1 MMRIRELSTK
11 TGPSWWGRHAPPP
24 FAEVNSAKLPPTRR
38 LSTVFARIARF
49 PTTLSAALVAVALT
63 GGVSGCN
70 RPSDDD
76 GGLPRA
82 ETLYVAGR
90 QWGEP
95 TTFNPLQ
102 SSVQWPVN
110 TINLMYETLLTYN
123 PLTGKMEPLLAESFA
138 QNDDNVEVTLNPAA
152 RWSDGKPVTGWDVKY
167 SFDLGDKNRGLPMGP
182 VWQHI
187 TAVRLLDAAGK
198 EVADTPSATPDYP
211 RRIAFMLNKEGA
223 NPLVVLDSLQDI
235 RVVPRH
241 VFEPSIQ
248 KIGLEA
254 TTNLKFDKE
263 PVISGP
269 YQLRQYSS
277 EKIVTERRP
286 DYWGIKAVHD
296 GKLPVPRYVVH
307 PIYKSND
314 HFSIALRQGRLDM
327 SSTFVPRIWRKA
339 EKGVHAWLD
348 GAPYFAA
355 SAMPM
360 LFINVKHSAL
370 ADPAY
375 RRAMAFSVNYTDIRE
390 LAGSNYSAPLQP
402 GLILPFGLE
411 APFYSAEDAKQY
423 GVSYDPARAKQ
434 TLAEAGYTSVFNA
447 AGDLVET
454 RGRDGQRVP
463 TVYIK
468 SPTGWSDWEAIVKI
482 AVRGMREAGIDAREK
497 FVDGN
502 LFWND
507 LFKGDFDLIMNT
519 PASPPSPSKPWS
531 RFEAIM
537 TTKDFAPE
545 GEKIYKN
552 MGRFNDP
559 KAPGYIARIDQLLAS
574 IPNMK
579 DVAERVSAYR
589 ELNVIFMQ
597 QQPTIPLMY
606 RPDQFYEFSTR
617 HWTNYATGKNPYL
630 PPQIPGERCGTR
642 MLWSLKPV
650 AQN

>member
-1 MMRIRELSTK
+1 MRIREPSTK
-11 TGPSWWGRHAPPP
+11 PST
-24 FAEVNSAKLPPTRR
+24 F
-38 LSTVFARIARF
+38 
-49 PTTLSAALVAVALT
+49 TLLT
-63 GGVSGCN
+63 SLLIGSVSLSGCKPPN
-70 RPSDDD
+70 QDEG

-110 TINLMYETLLTYN
+110 TINLMYETLLLYN
-123 PLTGKMEPLLAESFA
+123 PLNGKMEPLLAESFA
-138 QNDDNVEVTLNPAA
+138 QHDDSVEVTLNPAA
-152 RWSDGKPVTGWDVKY
+152 RWSDGKPVTGWDVKF

-187 TAVRLLDAAGK
+187 IAVRLLDAKGI
-198 EVADTPSATPDYP
+198 ELVDTPTDAPDYP
-211 RRIAFMLNKEGA
+211 RRVAFMLTKDST
-223 NPLVVLDSLQDI
+223 NPLVVLDSLQDVRI
-235 RVVPRH
+235 VPRH
-241 VFEPSIQ
+241 IFEPSIQ
-248 KIGLEA
+248 KLGLDA
-254 TTNLKFDKE
+254 TTSLKFDTD
-263 PVISGP
+263 PIISGP
-269 YQLRQYSS
+269 YQLKQYSS
-277 EKIVTERRP
+277 EKIVTERRA
-286 DYWGIKAVHD
+286 DYWGNKAFHA
-296 GKLPVPRYVVH
+296 GKLAVPKYVVH

-348 GAPYFAA
+348 RPPYFAPT
-355 SAMPM
+355 AMPM
-360 LFINVKHSAL
+360 LLINVKHGAL
-370 ADPAY
+370 ADSAY
-375 RRAMAFSVNYTDIRE
+375 RRAMAFAVNYTDIRE
-390 LAGSNYSAPLQP
+390 LAGSNYSEPLQP
-402 GLILPFGLE
+402 GLIMPFGLE
-411 APFYSAEDAKQY
+411 AQFYSAEDSKRY
-423 GVSYDPARAKQ
+423 GVTYDPARAKQ
-434 TLAEAGYTSVFNA
+434 TLAEAGYASIFNA
-447 AGDLVET
+447 NGDLVET
-454 RGRDGQRVP
+454 RDKNGQRVP
-463 TVYIK
+463 TAYIK

-497 FVDGN
+497 FIDGN

-537 TTKDFAPE
+537 TTRDFAPQ

-559 KAPGYIARIDQLLAS
+559 HAPGYIARIDQLLQS
-574 IPNMK
+574 IPTIK
-579 DVAERVSAYR
+579 DEAERTRAYR

-630 PPQIPGERCGTR
+630 PPQIPGERLGTR
-642 MLWSLKPV
+642 MLWSLVPAG
-650 AQN
+650 AQLPPR

>member
-11 TGPSWWGRHAPPP
+11 
-24 FAEVNSAKLPPTRR
+24 
-38 LSTVFARIARF
+38 
-49 PTTLSAALVAVALT
+49 LSALLLVGATLT
-63 GGVSGCN
+63 TSVSGCKHG
-70 RPSDDD
+70 RDDS
-76 GGLPRA
+76 GLPRA

-102 SSVQWPVN
+102 TSVQWPVN
-110 TINLMYETLLTYN
+110 TINLMYETLLLYN
-123 PLTGKMEPLLAESFA
+123 PLTGKMEPLLGESFA

-167 SFDLGDKNRGLPMGP
+167 SFDLGDKNKGLPMSP

-198 EVADTPSATPDYP
+198 EVADTPTDTPDYP
-211 RRIAFMLNKEGA
+211 RRVAFMLTKDKV
-223 NPLVVLDSLQDI
+223 NPLVVLDSLQDVRI
-235 RVVPRH
+235 IPRH
-241 VFEPSIQ
+241 IFEPSIQ
-248 KIGLEA
+248 KLGLDA
-254 TTNLKFDKE
+254 TTSLKFDKE
-263 PVISGP
+263 PIISGP

-286 DYWGIKAVHD
+286 DYWGNKAFHD

-339 EKGVHAWLD
+339 EKGVHAWFD
-348 GAPYFAA
+348 DAPYFAA
-355 SAMPM
+355 AAMPM
-360 LFINVKHSAL
+360 LFINVKHGAL
-370 ADPAY
+370 ADAAY
-375 RRAMAFSVNYTDIRE
+375 RRAMALSINYTDVRE
-390 LAGSNYSAPLQP
+390 LAGSNYSEPLQP
-402 GLILPFGLE
+402 GLIMPFGLE
-411 APFYSAEDAKQY
+411 AQFYSAEDAKRY

-434 TLAEAGYTSVFNA
+434 TLAEAGYESIFNDK
-447 AGDLVET
+447 GDLVET
-454 RGRDGQRVP
+454 RDKNGQRVP

-468 SPTGWSDWEAIVKI
+468 SPTGWSDWESIVKI

-497 FVDGN
+497 FIDGN
-502 LFWND
+502 LFWTD
-507 LFKGDFDLIMNT
+507 LFKGEFDLIMYT
-519 PASPPSPSKPWS
+519 PVSPPSPSKPWS
-531 RFEAIM
+531 RFEAVM
-537 TTKDFAPE
+537 TTQDFAPE

-559 KAPGYIARIDQLLAS
+559 KAPGYIARIDQLLAT
-574 IPNMK
+574 IPTMK
-579 DVAERVSAYR
+579 DEAERVAAYR
-589 ELNVIFMQ
+589 ELNVVFMQ

-617 HWTNYATGKNPYL
+617 HWTNYAVAKNPYL
-630 PPQIPGERCGTR
+630 PPQIPGERLGTR

-650 AQN
+650 AQE